1 METRSDLTDVMCR
14 LRSHFNQLQEQKK
27 FLGSTMQRL
36 KQAYQL
42 MEGVL
47 DRHTKHLLQSDVTPP
62 ETDLRQ
68 FTTKYQKLGEY
79 RFVPE
84 PSKVAHGNN
93 LLFML

>member
-1 METRSDLTDVMCR
+1 METRSALTDVMCR
-14 LRSHFNQLQEQKK
+14 LRSHFNHLQEQKQR
-27 FLGSTMQRL
+27 LGSTMQRF

-79 RFVPE
+79 RIVPE